1 MYKALRYSLIGAGL
15 ALAIPLGAHA
25 QYRDRDWGHRH
36 PHYLRA
42 MSDVSEAFL
51 LLKHARGD
59 PPARPEELRAM
70 TAIEYAFTTLKNA
83 SVVDNK
89 DPDDIPPADHTQ
101 YDYRG
106 RLHRALDLLH
116 DAFDNVNLDED
127 DPDARFLKDRALKQI
142 DLAAHATEDAIRIM
156 NF

>member
-1 MYKALRYSLIGAGL
+1 MHKVLRLSVIGAGL
-15 ALAIPLGAHA
+15 ALALPLAAQA
-25 QYRDRDWGHRH
+25 QYRDDYGHRH

-42 MSDVSEAFL
+42 MADVSEAFL

-59 PPARPEELRAM
+59 PPARPEENNAM

-89 DPDDIPPADHTQ
+89 DPEDIPPADHTR
-101 YDYRG
+101 YDFRG

-116 DAFDNVNLDED
+116 DAYSEVDMQED
-127 DPDARFLKDRALKQI
+127 DPDARFLKARALKQI
-142 DLAAHATEDAIRIM
+142 DLAARATEDAIRIM
-156 NF
+156 DF